1 MAQSGCCSVFLT
13 LCMTYTLHFC
23 TLSYVPLCPYRS
35 GKDYAAVLAANVVG
49 PFLVTKHFLPLF
61 MKKKTRVIVNS
72 SSICGSISAT
82 VVGGIGG
89 ENPLASVLL
98 PYNTSKAA
106 LNMRKCCNWLI
117 MLASCL
123 AISTCSLSSMSR
135 APYLAPAA
143 VITIIIANI
152 TNITP
157 LSYAQPAWLCQ
168 VCSLVGFVA
177 CMLLAVAVASQTSK
191 APLDAYKL
199 PFGLAVGLG
208 RDSIRAGFSIVIVL

>member
-1 MAQSGCCSVFLT
+1 MAQSGCCSVFLK
-13 LCMTYTLHFC
+13 LCMTYTLHVC
-23 TLSYVPLCPYRS
+23 TLPYVPLCPYRS

-49 PFLVTKHFLPLF
+49 PFLVSKHFLPLF

-72 SSICGSISAT
+72 SSVCGSISAT

-106 LNMRKCCNWLI
+106 LNMRKCCNWLF

-123 AISTCSLSSMSR
+123 AISTCLLSSMSR

-143 VITIIIANI
+143 VITNRITNI
-152 TNITP
+152 TNITA

-168 VCSLVGFVA
+168 VCSPVGFVA
-177 CMLLAVAVASQTSK
+177 CMVTCCCIPNQ
-191 APLDAYKL
+191 
-199 PFGLAVGLG
+199 
-208 RDSIRAGFSIVIVL
+208 